1 MTPATLL
8 IQRLKL
14 ALSTLG
20 VAESCTGGLLSASL
34 TDVPGASEVFR
45 GGIVAYHNE
54 VKQSILHVH
63 QRTLDTFGA
72 VSEQTAMEMVAGV
85 RLALGVD
92 YAAAITGVAGP
103 GGGTPEKPVGLVYIA
118 VHGPEV
124 GAVIR
129 NDFVGDR
136 ASIRAQSVEKALEM
150 LLEITR

>member
-14 ALSTLG
+14 ALASLG

-45 GGIVAYHNE
+45 GGVVAYHNE
-54 VKQSILHVH
+54 VKQSILRVH
-63 QRTLDTFGA
+63 RHTLDTFGA
-72 VSEQTAMEMVAGV
+72 VSEQTAMEMVAGA

-124 GAVIR
+124 GAVTR
-129 NDFVGDR
+129 NVFSGDR
-136 ASIRAQSVEKALEM
+136 ASIRAQAVEKALEM
-150 LLEITR
+150 LLEIIR